1 MKVKMRFPAL
11 PLAILVALVAMANSK
26 QVDSPEVG
34 VPYLYKGLITWA
46 FFWSFLDAFTIG
58 ANDVANSMASPVAA
72 GTITHRHA
80 VLIAAIFE
88 LAGVVGLGKGV
99 TDTIRKKMVNI
110 DYFVHDPY
118 VLATGM
124 SMVNVGSGL
133 WVLAATL
140 LSMPVST
147 THSVVGATLGVGI
160 TAFGWGGVYW
170 TKGTMGGFVGVVASW
185 FISPVFSGTVA
196 AIVFMTV
203 KILVLKYPREE
214 GLKRGLALIPVYM
227 FLVFGTVWGFMFI
240 KGIPEL
246 RSAPVTLTSGLTVAM
261 AFFHGFLGIVIVQP
275 WLRRRIVDCED
286 LPWYTIFYGPCVAVG
301 QYGYRTEDKKD
312 MEAQPQRQMPQLM
325 QPQMMPMP
333 MHQPQVVQM
342 PYGYPGAAMP
352 MNPYGMPVMGAAF
365 GSGDQTENRNTLD
378 KALFNID
385 ESYFGRREEDAA
397 MHAAAFQTDDKVEEL
412 FKFLQLSACCLFALS
427 HGANDVANAVGPF
440 AAVWMIYSTG
450 KVEKKADIPIWV
462 MIYAGIALDI
472 GLLTMGHHI
481 MAALGNRLTLQTPS
495 RGFCLQTGAMFTVM
509 IASKLGIPVST
520 THCVTGGTVA
530 VGLCNGNTQSVNW
543 KSCAIIFGGWIIT
556 CPAAAFITGMLF
568 WGVCSSPTPVV
579 GNGIFDGK
587 VPSEE

>member
-72 GTITHRHA
+72 ATITHRHA
-80 VLIAAIFE
+80 VVIAAIFE

-99 TDTIRKKMVNI
+99 TDTIRKKMVKL
-110 DYFVHDPY
+110 DYFLHDPY

-185 FISPVFSGTVA
+185 FISPVLSGTLA

-203 KILVLKYPREE
+203 KVLVLKYPREE
-214 GLKRGLALIPVYM
+214 GLKRGIALIPVYM
-227 FLVFGTVWGFMFI
+227 FLVFGIVWGFMFI

-246 RSAPVTLTSGLTVAM
+246 KKAPVTLTSGLTVAM
-261 AFFHGFLGIVIVQP
+261 AFFHGFLGIVLVQP

-286 LPWYTIFYGPCVAVG
+286 LPWYTVFFAPCVAVG

-312 MEAQPQRQMPQLM
+312 MEAQPQQQ
-325 QPQMMPMP
+325 
-333 MHQPQVVQM
+333 MHQPQMVQM

-365 GSGDQTENRNTLD
+365 GNDQGVEALG
-378 KALFNID
+378 KALAPGFYQENV
-385 ESYFGRREEDAA
+385 GAKREEEAG
-397 MHAAAFQTDDKVEEL
+397 MHAAAFQ
-412 FKFLQLSACCLFALS
+412 
-427 HGANDVANAVGPF
+427 
-440 AAVWMIYSTG
+440 
-450 KVEKKADIPIWV
+450 
-462 MIYAGIALDI
+462 
-472 GLLTMGHHI
+472 
-481 MAALGNRLTLQTPS
+481 
-495 RGFCLQTGAMFTVM
+495 
-509 IASKLGIPVST
+509 
-520 THCVTGGTVA
+520 
-530 VGLCNGNTQSVNW
+530 
-543 KSCAIIFGGWIIT
+543 
-556 CPAAAFITGMLF
+556 
-568 WGVCSSPTPVV
+568 
-579 GNGIFDGK
+579 
-587 VPSEE
+587 

>member
-196 AIVFMTV
+196 
-203 KILVLKYPREE
+203 
-214 GLKRGLALIPVYM
+214 
-227 FLVFGTVWGFMFI
+227 
-240 KGIPEL
+240 
-246 RSAPVTLTSGLTVAM
+246 
-261 AFFHGFLGIVIVQP
+261 
-275 WLRRRIVDCED
+275 
-286 LPWYTIFYGPCVAVG
+286 
-301 QYGYRTEDKKD
+301 
-312 MEAQPQRQMPQLM
+312 
-325 QPQMMPMP
+325 
-333 MHQPQVVQM
+333 
-342 PYGYPGAAMP
+342 
-352 MNPYGMPVMGAAF
+352 
-365 GSGDQTENRNTLD
+365 
-378 KALFNID
+378 
-385 ESYFGRREEDAA
+385 
-397 MHAAAFQTDDKVEEL
+397 
-412 FKFLQLSACCLFALS
+412 
-427 HGANDVANAVGPF
+427 
-440 AAVWMIYSTG
+440 
-450 KVEKKADIPIWV
+450 EK
-462 MIYAGIALDI
+462 
-472 GLLTMGHHI
+472 H
-481 MAALGNRLTLQTPS
+481 
-495 RGFCLQTGAMFTVM
+495 
-509 IASKLGIPVST
+509 
-520 THCVTGGTVA
+520 
-530 VGLCNGNTQSVNW
+530 SV
-543 KSCAIIFGGWIIT
+543 
-556 CPAAAFITGMLF
+556 
-568 WGVCSSPTPVV
+568 
-579 GNGIFDGK
+579 
-587 VPSEE
+587 